1 MNTRTLSVP
10 DELWVRMYEYG
21 VFEQNF
27 RAISTSHCLK
37 KIAIF
42 CSLWHCFAMDLDWTV
57 GNTTCAIVIM
67 ELAMNHNYTK
77 IGQYVATLLTAND
90 LSEIL

>member
-1 MNTRTLSVP
+1 
-10 DELWVRMYEYG
+10 
-21 VFEQNF
+21 
-27 RAISTSHCLK
+27 
-37 KIAIF
+37 
-42 CSLWHCFAMDLDWTV
+42 MDLDWTV

-90 LSEIL
+90 LSEILWQRVLWNGIAKESWSKYYINK

>member
-1 MNTRTLSVP
+1 
-10 DELWVRMYEYG
+10 
-21 VFEQNF
+21 
-27 RAISTSHCLK
+27 
-37 KIAIF
+37 
-42 CSLWHCFAMDLDWTV
+42 MDLDWTV

-90 LSEIL
+90 LSEILSQRVL